1 MAYQLR
7 LMSQADDLTIIH
19 WPDVSVN
26 NSQGFVHHF
35 YYCHMSVENAIVS
48 DIIVEEEATKLGI
61 DIRKLKGTSIVESV
75 PDDTWGRT
83 KTEDCD
89 PDDPEDT
96 MPNLYILIKRI
107 LDRIAPPKEPQIA

>member
-75 PDDTWGRT
+75 PDDTWGRR
-83 KTEDCD
+83 
-89 PDDPEDT
+89 P
-96 MPNLYILIKRI
+96 
-107 LDRIAPPKEPQIA
+107 RIAIQTTRRIQCLIFISSSSGYSTGLRRRKNRK